1 MITDNLIIED
11 LATLKEKL
19 AAISLDIL
27 TPGDFHDRL
36 APAIRNYSE
45 MLFGL
50 TQLQPNHTQAREH
63 IYTPHGKAI
72 GTFWAAFCTNELIR
86 TQRFCRGLYKAV
98 THKLQQNSNS
108 PVHVV
113 YAGTGP
119 FAALALPVIMQ
130 FKPSQL
136 QFTLLEINPESYNTL
151 TWLLKTLGLEAYI
164 KSFELCDAITWK
176 VPNEDV
182 DIVISET
189 MNRALIKEP
198 QINIMLNMVSQL
210 PDAVIYIPQ
219 AISVDLA
226 INQHNKSTRL
236 NRLYT
241 FNKESYQKIIAQS
254 TGRSHWVFDATQV
267 NYSPHGIGKLVY
279 IADIIVYADET
290 LTGTDCSLNMPHR
303 IRTELPQQEAI
314 LEFKYQDG
322 LIPGFEFTVIG

>member
-1 MITDNLIIED
+1 MSTYNLTTDD
-11 LATLKEKL
+11 LATLQEKL
-19 AAISLDIL
+19 AAISIDIL
-27 TPGDFHDRL
+27 APGDFHENL

-50 TQLQPNHTQAREH
+50 TQLQPTQNEAREH
-63 IYTPHGKAI
+63 IYTKHGKAI
-72 GTFWAAFCTNELIR
+72 GPFWAGFCTNELIR

-98 THKLQQNSNS
+98 SHKLQQNSTR
-108 PVHVV
+108 PVHVI

-136 QFTLLEINPESYNTL
+136 QFTLLEINRESYLTL
-151 TWLLKTLGLEAYI
+151 TGLLKVFGLEAYI
-164 KSFELCDAITWK
+164 KHFELCDAITWK

-182 DIVISET
+182 DIVLSET

-210 PDAVIYIPQ
+210 ADTVTYIPQ

-226 INQHNKSTRL
+226 VNHHNKSVSHL
-236 NRLYT
+236 KRLYT

-254 TGRSHWVFDATQV
+254 VGQSHWIFDSEQI
-267 NYSPHGIGKLVY
+267 NYSPSDNGKLVY
-279 IADIIVYADET
+279 TTDIIVYADET
-290 LTGTDCSLNMPHR
+290 LTGTDCSLNMLHK
-303 IRTELPQQEAI
+303 IRTELPQHDAT
-314 LEFKYQDG
+314 LEFTYQDG
-322 LIPGFEFTVIG
+322 QYPGFAYSVI